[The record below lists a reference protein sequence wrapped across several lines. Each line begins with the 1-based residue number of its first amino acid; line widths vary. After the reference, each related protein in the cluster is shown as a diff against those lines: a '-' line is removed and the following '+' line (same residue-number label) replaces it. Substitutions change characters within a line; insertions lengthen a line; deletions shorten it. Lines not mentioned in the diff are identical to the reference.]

1 MSASRPAANSKV
13 SRAPNLTEQVT
24 TVLRE
29 EITSGA
35 RALGEALPSEQAMSE
50 AFGVSRTVMREAIS
64 RLKAEGY
71 VHSRQGAGA
80 FVMAR
85 PGLESFRLAGR
96 GEAASDDVTAD
107 IFELRY
113 IVETAAA
120 ALAARR
126 RTRDDLAAMRE
137 ALVTMGARLACRG
150 DGTQADDDFHI
161 AIAAATG
168 NPMIQRFARFMGNQF
183 YDSRVPT
190 WNEEG
195 HAQGRARDAQD
206 EHQRI
211 FDAIAAGDPVAAHEA
226 ARNHLLQAAL
236 RLGLKTDHWDKEIRG

>member
-1 MSASRPAANSKV
+1 MPTISPLSRPSQLSESV
-13 SRAPNLTEQVT
+13 SNTIEQWICDGSMAPGVKLPTEK
-24 TVLRE
+24 
-29 EITSGA
+29 
-35 RALGEALPSEQAMSE
+35 ALSTQ
-50 AFGVSRTVMREAIS
+50 FGVSRAVVREAIS

-126 RTRDDLAAMRE
+126 RTRDDLAVMRE

-183 YDSRVPT
+183 YASRVPT

-195 HAQGRARDAQD
+195 HAEGRAQDAQD
-206 EHQRI
+206 EHQAI
-211 FDAIAAGDPVAAHEA
+211 FDAIAAGDPMAAHAA
-226 ARNHLLQAAL
+226 ARNHLVQAAH
-236 RLGLKTDHWDKEIRG
+236 RLGMKTDHWDKEIR

>member
-1 MSASRPAANSKV
+1 MTEIAPLSRPSQLSESV
-13 SRAPNLTEQVT
+13 SNAIEAWIRDGSMAPGVKLPTEKT
-24 TVLRE
+24 LSAE
-29 EITSGA
+29 
-35 RALGEALPSEQAMSE
+35 
-50 AFGVSRTVMREAIS
+50 FGVSRAVVREAIS

-71 VHSRQGAGA
+71 VHTRQGAGA
-80 FVMAR
+80 FVRAR
-85 PGLESFRLAGR
+85 PGLESFRLAERSEG
-96 GEAASDDVTAD
+96 ASRDVTAD
-107 IFELRY
+107 TFELRY

-120 ALAARR
+120 ALAAQR
-126 RTRDDLAAMRE
+126 RTGADLAAMRA
-137 ALVTMGARLACRG
+137 ALATMAERLQCGG

-236 RLGLKTDHWDKEIRG
+236 RLGLKTDHWDKEIR